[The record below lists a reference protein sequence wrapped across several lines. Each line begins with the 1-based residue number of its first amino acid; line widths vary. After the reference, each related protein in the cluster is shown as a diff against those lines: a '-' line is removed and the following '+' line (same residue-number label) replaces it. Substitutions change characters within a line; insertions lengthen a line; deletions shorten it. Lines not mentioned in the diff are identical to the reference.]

1 MALARAP
8 FLVPG
13 QGLQLS
19 PQAELTAGFGQQP
32 AQLHGGLLAQLG
44 RFGTAAVGEQ
54 IQHGAISPAARDGQ
68 KHQRLQDQKEQ
79 SQRRRR
85 LDLDLRLNQIICPWR
100 EA

>member
-32 AQLHGGLLAQLG
+32 AQLHRRLFSQLG
-44 RFGTAAVGEQ
+44 MFGAAAVGEQ
-54 IQHGAISPAARDGQ
+54 IQHGAISPTAENQSAHPWAA
-68 KHQRLQDQKEQ
+68 
-79 SQRRRR
+79 
-85 LDLDLRLNQIICPWR
+85 I
-100 EA
+100 